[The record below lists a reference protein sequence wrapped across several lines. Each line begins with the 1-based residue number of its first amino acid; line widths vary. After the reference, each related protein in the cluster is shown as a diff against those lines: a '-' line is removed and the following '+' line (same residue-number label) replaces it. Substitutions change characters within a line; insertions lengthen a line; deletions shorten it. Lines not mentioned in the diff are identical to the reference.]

1 MRRRDFLTL
10 LGGAAA
16 SVAWPLAARAQ
27 PPGKVARVGLLS
39 AGSPR
44 SARQWVALDQRLRE
58 LGYVEGH
65 TLETAFRNPEGRV
78 ERFSAF
84 AVELIHFQPDVIV
97 AAGPE
102 TSLRAVKQATSTIP
116 IVMIAIDYDPMA
128 LGYVAGL
135 ARPGGNI
142 TGVSFQ
148 QIELTGKRLEILKDA
163 LPGITRV
170 AVFWDTFTTD
180 QLGEA
185 VAAARVLGVQL
196 QALEL
201 RDPPYD
207 FESAFSAAVQGR
219 AEALVVLVS
228 PVFFRERARI
238 ADLALTHRL
247 PTMFGFREWAEEGGL
262 MAYGVN
268 ITDLFRHAAIYV
280 DKILKGAKPSDL
292 PVEQPTKFELVINL
306 KTAKAL
312 GLTIPPS
319 LLLRSDQ
326 IIE

>member
-1 MRRRDFLTL
+1 MRCHTVGRIVTIALSL
-10 LGGAAA
+10 LCA
-16 SVAWPLAARAQ
+16 PLAVEAQ
-27 PPGKVARVGLLS
+27 PPSKVARVGLLS

-148 QIELTGKRLEILKDA
+148 QIELTGKRLELLKDA

-196 QALEL
+196 QEL
-201 RDPPYD
+201 KVWSSFIHLP
-207 FESAFSAAVQGR
+207 
-219 AEALVVLVS
+219 
-228 PVFFRERARI
+228 
-238 ADLALTHRL
+238 HRQASYY
-247 PTMFGFREWAEEGGL
+247 M
-262 MAYGVN
+262 
-268 ITDLFRHAAIYV
+268 
-280 DKILKGAKPSDL
+280 
-292 PVEQPTKFELVINL
+292 
-306 KTAKAL
+306 
-312 GLTIPPS
+312 S
-319 LLLRSDQ
+319 LLFKRLLDPLKNLFLSAILLRVT
-326 IIE
+326 EKHPAFG